1 MNRTVELKYGR
12 GRVSFDIARER
23 LIGII
28 EPNPEPAV
36 HDVEKS
42 LRKAIE
48 DCYGPRL
55 EDVIKKDSR
64 VLILTVDIT
73 RPSPKALLNVIEQRL
88 KDLGAK
94 VEVMVGLGMHR
105 PMTPKELE
113 KHIGKANVLQN
124 EANGP
129 MWSGGVTSFGTPIE
143 VDERVMDY
151 DARIA
156 IGFVEPTYLL
166 GFTGGR
172 KIIMPGVASE
182 QAIAHNHFLLL
193 SPGRKLG
200 VLDGNP
206 LSEDAIEF
214 ARAVGLHWIVDVAL
228 NPDDT
233 YSGIFCGDMEKANR
247 AACKMS
253 AKIYEH
259 RFSKEEQKADIVV
272 ASAGGYP
279 YDFDLCQTKKSMV
292 PAMECVKP
300 GGTIILVGECP
311 DGWGVEDQ
319 SSRRSLTKED
329 PKNILSDLYER
340 FEKRDCSADY
350 EAVPS
355 SSAYLFSKAVAEQNC
370 QLIAVTGINE
380 DLKHTFI
387 EVAPSITKALEISE
401 SRLGKNTTVTV
412 IPDGRRI
419 IPVFE

>member
-1 MNRTVELKYGR
+1 MNRTIDLKYGK
-12 GRVSFDIARER
+12 GKVSFDIAQER

-28 EPNPEPAV
+28 EPNPQPAL
-36 HDVEKS
+36 HDVNKS
-42 LRKAIE
+42 LSQAME
-48 DCYGPRL
+48 NCYGPRF
-55 EDVIKKDSR
+55 EDVIRNGNR

-73 RPSPKALLNVIEQRL
+73 RPSPRALVNIIERRL

-94 VEVMVGLGMHR
+94 AEVIVGLGMHR
-105 PMTPKELE
+105 PMTSKELE
-113 KHIGKANVLQN
+113 DHIGGTNVLQSD
-124 EANGP
+124 ANGP

-143 VDERVMDY
+143 VDKRVMDY

-182 QAIAHNHFLLL
+182 RAIAHNHFLLL

-200 VLDGNP
+200 VLDGNA

-214 ARAVGLHWIVDVAL
+214 ARRVGLHWIADVAL

-233 YSGIFCGDMEKANR
+233 YSGIFCGEMEKANR

-253 AKIYEH
+253 AKTYQY
-259 RFSKEEQKADIVV
+259 RLSKEKQKADIVV

-279 YDFDLCQTKKSMV
+279 YDFDLCQTKKSIV
-292 PAMECVKP
+292 PAMECVRP
-300 GGTIILVGECP
+300 GGTIILVGECQ

-319 SSRRSLTKED
+319 SSRKSLSERKPED
-329 PKNILSDLYER
+329 ILKDLYER
-340 FEKRDCSADY
+340 FQKQDHSAKY
-350 EAVPS
+350 GAVPS
-355 SSAYLFSKAVAEQNC
+355 SSSYLFSKAVAELDC
-370 QLIAVTGINE
+370 QLIAVTGIND
-380 DLKHTFI
+380 DLKGTFI
-387 EVAPSITKALEISE
+387 EVAPSIGRAMAMAE
-401 SRLGKNTTVTV
+401 SQLGREATVAV

-419 IPVFE
+419 IPVFD